1 VAGVILD
8 AEDAIC
14 DPSPT
19 MEITM
24 RMKIIAAL
32 SFSLIAA
39 LAGQAAPASERHHT
53 RPNARTVA
61 NERLRNSNAYYAA
74 PSDTPAPSYWSSVDE
89 GAMSSGPAGH

>member
-1 VAGVILD
+1 MAGLILD

-14 DPSPT
+14 DPSPK
-19 MEITM
+19 MEIAM

-39 LAGQAAPASERHHT
+39 LAAQAAAASERHH
-53 RPNARTVA
+53 ARTNAGEVA
-61 NERLRNSNAYYAA
+61 SERLRNRNAYYAA
-74 PSDTPAPSYWSSVDE
+74 PGDTPARSYWSSVDE